1 MDGTILGKKYDIIN
15 GQGGGGHITPA
26 TTETLGG
33 VIVGDGLSVTE
44 EGVLSADSQTW
55 NYSTDEVNTGQ
66 KWIDGKDIY
75 CKVYNNV
82 QLSSGTDVIVDANF
96 GDDKNIVKI
105 EGTGSYTA
113 DNVKTFVMLSNYLAG
128 NDKVVPK
135 VTGGTLLAEVKD
147 NWSAWNCHIIVFY
160 TKTEA

>member
-1 MDGTILGKKYDIIN
+1 MDGTILGKKYDII
-15 GQGGGGHITPA
+15 GGSGGGGHITPA

-44 EGVLSADSQTW
+44 EGVLSANSQTW
-55 NYSTDEVNTGQ
+55 NYSTNEVNTGQ

-82 QLSSGTDVIVDANF
+82 QLTNGTDVTIDANF
-96 GDDKNIVKI
+96 GTDKNLIKI
-105 EGTGSYTA
+105 EGVGHYNSGNEKI
-113 DNVKTFVMLSNYLAG
+113 DVMLSNYLAG
-128 NDKVVPK
+128 NDKAVPK
-135 VTGGTLLAEVKD
+135 VADGVLLVEVKD
-147 NWSAWNCHIIVFY
+147 NWSAWTCHLIIYY